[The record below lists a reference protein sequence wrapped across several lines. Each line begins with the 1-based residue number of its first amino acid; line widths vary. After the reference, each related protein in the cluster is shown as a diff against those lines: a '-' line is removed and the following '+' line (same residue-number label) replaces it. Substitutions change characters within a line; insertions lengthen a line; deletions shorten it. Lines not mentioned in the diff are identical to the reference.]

1 MDEKELIIRAQSGDF
16 KAFSR
21 LIESRKDKIYRLA
34 MKLTGNRDDAE
45 DIVQDTLMKAIDA
58 IDKFRMES
66 SFGTWLYT
74 IALNNIRAHAG
85 DKKREALRP
94 IDDYLPGSHS
104 ESTSKELF
112 DWGDPHQQFER
123 KRLNDMIETAL
134 AELPL
139 KYSAPF
145 TLRYIED
152 MPVKEV
158 ARVLDLSLS
167 AAKSRILRA
176 RLALREKL
184 SNVFREKNNERL

>member
-1 MDEKELIIRAQSGDF
+1 MNEKELIIQAQGGDF

-45 DIVQDTLMKAIDA
+45 D
-58 IDKFRMES
+58 RMES